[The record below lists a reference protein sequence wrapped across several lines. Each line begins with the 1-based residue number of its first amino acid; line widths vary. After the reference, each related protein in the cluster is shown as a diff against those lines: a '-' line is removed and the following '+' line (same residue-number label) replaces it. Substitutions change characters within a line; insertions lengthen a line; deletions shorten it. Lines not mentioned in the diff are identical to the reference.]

1 MAVFVSRNELLDRL
15 LGPDIPQRPGGE
27 TGGAMEPRAG
37 NAPARGGAEREKSGP
52 SSQGDHREVT
62 GGVYVISVAAR
73 ILEMHPQTLRK
84 YERVGLVIPFRTI
97 GMLRLYSTEDI
108 VRLRLIKHMVDNL
121 GMNLAGVE
129 FALNFLSRMMGLMEK
144 IQAKSGADVLL
155 RFVMEELEGIL
166 GELVNMPQPDSRS
179 AEELP
184 RRESQ

>member
-1 MAVFVSRNELLDRL
+1 
-15 LGPDIPQRPGGE
+15 
-27 TGGAMEPRAG
+27 MEPWAG
-37 NAPARGGAEREKSGP
+37 NAPVRGGTERAQSGP

-144 IQAKSGADVLL
+144 LQAKSGADALL
-155 RFVMEELEGIL
+155 RFVVEELEGIL

>member
-1 MAVFVSRNELLDRL
+1 MAVTPRSGRPPSRGD
-15 LGPDIPQRPGGE
+15 
-27 TGGAMEPRAG
+27 
-37 NAPARGGAEREKSGP
+37 AEREQPGAAA
-52 SSQGDHREVT
+52 QGDDGEVT

-84 YERVGLVIPFRTI
+84 YERVGLVIPSRSI

-129 FALNFLSRMMGLMEK
+129 FALNFLSRMMGLMDK
-144 IQAKSGADVLL
+144 IQEASSADALH
-155 RFVMEELEGIL
+155 RFVVEEMEGIL
-166 GELVNMPQPDSRS
+166 GELVGMSQPDSRG

-184 RRESQ
+184 RSESQ